1 MSQPQNQQ
9 SSPQQQQSTPQPNQS
24 PRAILKWLSIILFGF
39 SLFFGIWAV
48 LSKSNI
54 AVSLITLVLA
64 FVAIPLS
71 ILQINRNAFSFVSHT
86 KKIGIQVLGVVLL
99 VGSIGTNGYLI
110 ASQHPAVVATVPP
123 TSLPVRPAASPT
135 LVPTPTFAPTS
146 VPTPVLAADGTQSFD
161 LPLNCPSSPL
171 GFVVATGVIKN
182 HVTTLTITVQNPSS
196 SRDESV
202 SNTNTTISLQDGA
215 HTQIPSKGSGFVGVK
230 VPALNSV
237 TETVYFTFVP
247 FTKTA
252 YELQAR
258 IYIGNGDVSC
268 NPLPL
273 TFQ

>member
-1 MSQPQNQQ
+1 MKSFDIDRYVEDYFEPTSESAVIASTATIYTSAQ
-9 SSPQQQQSTPQPNQS
+9 SIT
-24 PRAILKWLSIILFGF
+24 
-39 SLFFGIWAV
+39 
-48 LSKSNI
+48 KSNLKVVEYHPFRI
-54 AVSLITLVLA
+54 LA
-64 FVAIPLS
+64 L
-71 ILQINRNAFSFVSHT
+71 LWYMGSFE
-86 KKIGIQVLGVVLL
+86 QVQR
-99 VGSIGTNGYLI
+99 TNGYLI